1 MGLHALPPTH
11 YEVLGV
17 SETASVE
24 EVRRLRRLLARRY
37 HPDVAQTPDPR
48 RLTQILEACDV
59 LGDPARR
66 RDYDA
71 RLSAERTGA
80 SPSLLAE
87 SRPWSSVSRF
97 PWSTMW
103 IQTLVYGV
111 AAATLPGYVTAYW
124 IGSDLSPAAAQSAPH
139 MLLLDKPVLLTL
151 LAQAVIVVSI
161 VVAVHALRYRRAG
174 RPPRPLRRS
183 LRVRG

>member
-11 YEVLGV
+11 YELLGV
-17 SETASVE
+17 SETATAE
-24 EVRRLRRLLARRY
+24 ELRRLRRLLARRY
-37 HPDVAQTPDPR
+37 HPDVAQQPDPR

-71 RLSAERTGA
+71 WLKAERTCA
-80 SPSLLAE
+80 TPSVLVE

-97 PWSTMW
+97 PWGTMW
-103 IQTLVYGV
+103 IQAIVYGV

-124 IGSDLSPAAAQSAPH
+124 IGSDLSPAGAQSAPH
-139 MLLLDKPVLLTL
+139 MLLLDTPVLLTL
-151 LAQAVIVVSI
+151 AAQAVIAFSI
-161 VVAVHALRYRRAG
+161 VVAVHALRYRRAA
-174 RPPRPLRRS
+174 RTPRRVRRS
-183 LRVRG
+183 FG

>member
-1 MGLHALPPTH
+1 MGPHALSPTH

-17 SETASVE
+17 SETVTIE
-24 EVRRLRRLLARRY
+24 EIRRLRRRLARRY
-37 HPDVAQTPDPR
+37 HPDVAPKPDAR

-71 RLSAERTGA
+71 WLRAERVRA
-80 SPSLLAE
+80 SPSELVQA
-87 SRPWSSVSRF
+87 RPWSSVSRF

-103 IQTLVYGV
+103 LQILVFGV

-124 IGSDLSPAAAQSAPH
+124 IGSDLSPASAQSAPH
-139 MLLLDKPVLLTL
+139 ILLLDAPVLLTL
-151 LAQAVIVVSI
+151 AAQAVMVVSI
-161 VVAVHALRYRRAG
+161 VVVVHALRYRRDA
-174 RPPRPLRRS
+174 RAPRRVRRS
-183 LRVRG
+183 FG

>member
-1 MGLHALPPTH
+1 MGPHTLSPTH

-48 RLTQILEACDV
+48 KLTRILEACDV

-71 RLSAERTGA
+71 WLNAARTRP
-80 SPSLLAE
+80 SPSGLVE

-103 IQTLVYGV
+103 LQALVYGV

-124 IGSDLSPAAAQSAPH
+124 IGSDLSPASAQGAPH
-139 MLLLDKPVLLTL
+139 MLLLDGPVLLTL
-151 LAQAVIVVSI
+151 ATQAATVVSI
-161 VVAVHALRYRRAG
+161 VVAVHALRYRRSAHA
-174 RPPRPLRRS
+174 PRAARRS
-183 LRVRG
+183 FG